1 MVLPNR
7 NRYFYFVMY
16 GQPGRAR
23 RPLRAYLHQP
33 KAAPLGSGKG
43 RKIARSARVV
53 VATVRHHAAGV
64 ATAHPQEG
72 GCTARQDPGV
82 GQASAS
88 RVPQRRASG
97 DGRGGPEMV
106 VRPQLQWLA
115 LCLLRRGGEGV
126 GGARIP
132 QVRPAIRFNTASLD
146 RQERARAL
154 ARRRGTRAVP
164 RRLPNSSFSR
174 STARSP
180 PPALT
185 VTPERPAVPSQ
196 ELKDIRDIRRRPH
209 GMPTLLRHRSGRPRG
224 VRVHLRRGG
233 TRQHQRRVQ
242 APGVLPRRH
251 HPVLHRQRT
260 RDSPI
265 AVRGV
270 HHAHLP
276 VVQEP
281 PGEQLPIVR
290 LSHPVV
296 DVQRVHHA
304 PRGFSHVAQG
314 TRLVLRRRGE

>member
-7 NRYFYFVMY
+7 NRYFYFVIY
-16 GQPGRAR
+16 GQPVRAR

-43 RKIARSARVV
+43 RKITRSARVV

-132 QVRPAIRFNTASLD
+132 QVSAAIHLRTISCN
-146 RQERARAL
+146 RQEGVRAL
-154 ARRRGTRAVP
+154 ASRRGIRAAHAA
-164 RRLPNSSFSR
+164 LPNFKFSR
-174 STARSP
+174 STAHSP
-180 PPALT
+180 C
-185 VTPERPAVPSQ
+185 
-196 ELKDIRDIRRRPH
+196 
-209 GMPTLLRHRSGRPRG
+209 PR
-224 VRVHLRRGG
+224 
-233 TRQHQRRVQ
+233 
-242 APGVLPRRH
+242 
-251 HPVLHRQRT
+251 
-260 RDSPI
+260 
-265 AVRGV
+265 
-270 HHAHLP
+270 
-276 VVQEP
+276 
-281 PGEQLPIVR
+281 
-290 LSHPVV
+290 
-296 DVQRVHHA
+296 
-304 PRGFSHVAQG
+304 
-314 TRLVLRRRGE
+314 

>member
-1 MVLPNR
+1 MPNR
-7 NRYFYFVMY
+7 NRYFYFVIY
-16 GQPGRAR
+16 GQPVRAR

-43 RKIARSARVV
+43 RKITRSARVV

-132 QVRPAIRFNTASLD
+132 QVRAAIRFNTASLD

-154 ARRRGTRAVP
+154 ARRPPSSKFKFFPLHRSFACSRADRHP
-164 RRLPNSSFSR
+164 RTS
-174 STARSP
+174 
-180 PPALT
+180 
-185 VTPERPAVPSQ
+185 
-196 ELKDIRDIRRRPH
+196 RRPL
-209 GMPTLLRHRSGRPRG
+209 T
-224 VRVHLRRGG
+224 G
-233 TRQHQRRVQ
+233 TQRYTGHPE
-242 APGVLPRRH
+242 APS
-251 HPVLHRQRT
+251 
-260 RDSPI
+260 RDAYS
-265 AVRGV
+265 
-270 HHAHLP
+270 
-276 VVQEP
+276 
-281 PGEQLPIVR
+281 
-290 LSHPVV
+290 S
-296 DVQRVHHA
+296 
-304 PRGFSHVAQG
+304 
-314 TRLVLRRRGE
+314 

>member
-1 MVLPNR
+1 MANHAELEDRSARISTN
-7 NRYFYFVMY
+7 
-16 GQPGRAR
+16 QSRALGKR
-23 RPLRAYLHQP
+23 ERP
-33 KAAPLGSGKG
+33 
-43 RKIARSARVV
+43 KIARSARVV

-115 LCLLRRGGEGV
+115 LCLLRRGGEGA

-132 QVRPAIRFNTASLD
+132 QVRPAIRFNTAPLD

-180 PPALT
+180 
-185 VTPERPAVPSQ
+185 S
-196 ELKDIRDIRRRPH
+196 
-209 GMPTLLRHRSGRPRG
+209 
-224 VRVHLRRGG
+224 
-233 TRQHQRRVQ
+233 
-242 APGVLPRRH
+242 LPR
-251 HPVLHRQRT
+251 
-260 RDSPI
+260 
-265 AVRGV
+265 
-270 HHAHLP
+270 
-276 VVQEP
+276 
-281 PGEQLPIVR
+281 
-290 LSHPVV
+290 
-296 DVQRVHHA
+296 
-304 PRGFSHVAQG
+304 
-314 TRLVLRRRGE
+314 